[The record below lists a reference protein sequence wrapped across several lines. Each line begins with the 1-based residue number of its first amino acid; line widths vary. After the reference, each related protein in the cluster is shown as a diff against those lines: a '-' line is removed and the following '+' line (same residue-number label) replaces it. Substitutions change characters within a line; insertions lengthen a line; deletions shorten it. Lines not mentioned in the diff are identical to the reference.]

1 MKLKLQPKLLIISIL
16 TFFGVIS
23 PVILKKLI
31 TIPLCTLLFFNSFSF
46 CQNINQDYANAYIP
60 PNSINQSENITQ
72 ENLEEI
78 AIPPL
83 IRPPQVN
90 LNFQSAMPNDFR
102 ISGQIPNNNN
112 GTLEIVMDSPST
124 GTEQIYTFNLP
135 DQPFELHK
143 IKYRNVSGLDFSQ
156 LTGTTSFLVDPA
168 EIQSVLNNFQVDLN
182 NNSPA
187 KVSLANGTYGEFINN
202 QLILKSPDGTILDQ
216 VNISDSNSEQ
226 AEIFA
231 NKSTLKSPEI
241 IAQNYSNSCENNA
254 NYNLNNIIT
263 ILQNAGNKLA
273 VKNNNT
279 VKNIGIAVS
288 LVAQT
293 LKHNLDNLQTNL
305 PQKIC
310 ESVVQCGQQQTVSGG
325 QQITT
330 YLFSSPTGSDRRV
343 NLEYEFYDIPD
354 RIQLLSDGIIIF
366 EDGPQ
371 PGYAAEQFT
380 LPDNARYVGVRIIAE
395 LYNTRWWFNITCSGN

>member
-16 TFFGVIS
+16 TFVGVIS
-23 PVILKKLI
+23 PVIFKKLI
-31 TIPLCTLLFFNSFSF
+31 TIPLCGLLFFNSFSF
-46 CQNINQDYANAYIP
+46 CHNTNENYANAYLP
-60 PNSINQSENITQ
+60 PYSINQPENTTQ

-102 ISGQIPNNNN
+102 ISQQMPYNN
-112 GTLEIVMDSPST
+112 GTLEILMDSPST
-124 GTEQIYTFNLP
+124 GTEQLYTFNLP
-135 DQPFELHK
+135 DRNFALHK

-156 LTGTTSFLVDPA
+156 LTGTTSFLVDPV

-182 NNSPA
+182 NNYPT
-187 KVSLANGTYGEFINN
+187 KVSLTNGTYGEFINN

-216 VNISDSNSEQ
+216 VNISDSNLEQ
-226 AEIFA
+226 SDYFA
-231 NKSTLKSPEI
+231 NKSNLKSNQI
-241 IAQNYSNSCENNA
+241 IAQNYSNSCPNNVT
-254 NYNLNNIIT
+254 YNLNNITT

-273 VKNNNT
+273 VKNNHT
-279 VKNIGIAVS
+279 IKNIGIAVS

-305 PQKIC
+305 PQTIC

-325 QQITT
+325 QQIRT
-330 YLFSSPTGSDRRV
+330 YLFSSPQESDRRV
-343 NLEYEFYDIPD
+343 NLEYEFFDIPD
-354 RIQLLSDGIIIF
+354 RIQLLYDGNIIF
-366 EDGPQ
+366 QDGPKS
-371 PGYAAEQFT
+371 GFTTRQFN
-380 LPDNARYVGVRIIAE
+380 LPNNASYIGIRMIAE
-395 LYNTRWWFNITCSGN
+395 LDGTEWWFNILCSGR

>member
-23 PVILKKLI
+23 PFIIKKLI
-31 TIPLCTLLFFNSFSF
+31 TIPLCTLFLFNSFTF

-60 PNSINQSENITQ
+60 PQSINQSANIPQ

-83 IRPPQVN
+83 IRPPSVN

-102 ISGQIPNNNN
+102 ISGQIPYNN
-112 GTLEIVMDSPST
+112 GTVEIVMDSPST
-124 GTEQIYTFNLP
+124 GTEQLYTFNYP
-135 DQPFELHK
+135 DQAFALHR

-182 NNSPA
+182 NNQPA

-202 QLILKSPDGTILDQ
+202 QLILKAPNGTILDQ
-216 VNISDSNSEQ
+216 VNLSDNNSEQ
-226 AEIFA
+226 SEIFA
-231 NKSTLKSPEI
+231 NKSNLKSNEL
-241 IAQNYSNSCENNA
+241 IAQNYGNSCENNA
-254 NYNLNNIIT
+254 NYNLNNIIR

-310 ESVVQCGQQQTVSGG
+310 ESVVQCGQQQRVEGG

-330 YLFSSPTGSDRRV
+330 YLFSSPQGSDRRV
-343 NLEYEFYDIPD
+343 NLEYEFFTIPD
-354 RIQLLSDGIIIF
+354 RIQLLYDGNIIF
-366 EDGPQ
+366 QDGPKS
-371 PGYAAEQFT
+371 GFTTRQFN
-380 LPDNARYVGVRIIAE
+380 LPTNARYVGVRIIAE
-395 LYNTRWWFNITCSGN
+395 LDNTRWWFNILCSGN